1 MYVMAFDYLDKKPS
15 FWESWSKKGYDYR
28 KNYSLWVSKDGLSWK
43 RSFQIMGTDHYGYG
57 NLSYHNGKLSCVFEN
72 GTYGSKN
79 PYAIAYVDLTNVI
92 PQLKSTYG
100 TI

>member
-1 MYVMAFDYLDKKPS
+1 M
-15 FWESWSKKGYDYR
+15 
-28 KNYSLWVSKDGLSWK
+28 WVSKDGLSWK

-72 GTYGSKN
+72 GTYESNN